1 MQYAYTPK
9 SLYYYI
15 YTLDKDY
22 PDDNRLKRWLGEPVK
37 VLVISTSIF
46 LVNKKG
52 FPVLPRS
59 VQAVI
64 KAFFSLKVQF
74 IIEGR
79 NFGHD
84 LMYFQ
89 QYLGKYI

>member
-1 MQYAYTPK
+1 M
-9 SLYYYI
+9 
-15 YTLDKDY
+15 
-22 PDDNRLKRWLGEPVK
+22 
-37 VLVISTSIF
+37 
-46 LVNKKG
+46 
-52 FPVLPRS
+52 LPRS

-89 QYLGKYI
+89 QYLGKDGKDI